1 MRFRRL
7 FRFTSRT
14 DDEIERD
21 IREEVAFHLDLRVR
35 ELVEAGSSPERA
47 QAEAQ
52 RQFGNVDATAA
63 YIRSLDTRKE
73 RSMRWR
79 LRAEELQQDLTYG
92 VRMLV
97 RQRGLTAVAVLTIA
111 LGVGATAIVFAV
123 VHAALLAPLP
133 YRDADRLMVTRLSV
147 PDYRDMRESARA
159 FASTGIWASNQY
171 TLDDEQVLGGV
182 MSPSV
187 FTTLGVSAAAG
198 RTITEDDGDSA
209 VAVLSHAL
217 WQRRFGGDP
226 HVVGRTVRLTGLPYT
241 VIGVMPRGFA
251 FPSGAFQLWTSL
263 GAAMTQAPGQAE
275 NRALRIFQAVGR
287 LRPGIETAQAQAEL
301 SALASRLQRRH
312 PDTNAGATFELVS
325 LRERQVGEVRTALLV
340 ALAAV
345 GCLLLIACA
354 NVANLVLA
362 RMTSRAQE
370 LAVRTALGAGRG
382 RLARQLV
389 TESLLMAGC
398 GGAVGVVL
406 ARWSM
411 LGLPALIAERIPRI
425 EDVTLSVPVL
435 VVALGAV
442 ALTGVLVGL
451 APVVH
456 LATSNLEPSLRG
468 GGRGDSEARGGARLR
483 SALVVVQVGIAVVVL
498 AGGLLLTHSL
508 VRLLSVDTGV
518 VPDRLLTFNVQLIH
532 EPTPGARAT
541 RAAAVLERIAA
552 LPGVQAV
559 GGATGLPP
567 ITAQRGTTFEVEGQL
582 DSPINGRGAY
592 FIAASPAYFRAL
604 GTRVVA
610 GREFASGDEAEAP
623 PVVVVS
629 ETLARRFF
637 PGGSA
642 VGRRLRLVN
651 PDYPAD
657 WRTLV
662 GVVRDV
668 RYQGLDDG
676 PRPIVYTP
684 FAQTPFLWMYVHVR
698 TVGDPMA
705 LVGSVRAAVKAVDPR
720 LTVASPRPMTALTTE
735 ASADP
740 RFSAIM
746 ITTFAAIAV
755 LLAAIGLY
763 GVVAFG
769 VVRRTREIAIQLAL
783 GASPGAVRWH
793 VVRGALALAAA
804 GLVAGLLGAVW
815 LGRLMEGLVF
825 EVTPTDPLTLG
836 AVAAVLLSVTVV
848 AAAVPAARATRIDP
862 LQALRET

>member
-52 RQFGNVDATAA
+52 RQFGNVDATTA

-73 RSMRWR
+73 THMRWR

-111 LGVGATAIVFAV
+111 LGVGAAAIVFAV

-226 HVVGRTVRLTGLPYT
+226 RVVGRTIRLTGPPYT

-345 GCLLLIACA
+345 GCLLLIAC
-354 NVANLVLA
+354 
-362 RMTSRAQE
+362 
-370 LAVRTALGAGRG
+370 
-382 RLARQLV
+382 
-389 TESLLMAGC
+389 
-398 GGAVGVVL
+398 
-406 ARWSM
+406 
-411 LGLPALIAERIPRI
+411 
-425 EDVTLSVPVL
+425 
-435 VVALGAV
+435 
-442 ALTGVLVGL
+442 
-451 APVVH
+451 
-456 LATSNLEPSLRG
+456 
-468 GGRGDSEARGGARLR
+468 
-483 SALVVVQVGIAVVVL
+483 
-498 AGGLLLTHSL
+498 
-508 VRLLSVDTGV
+508 
-518 VPDRLLTFNVQLIH
+518 
-532 EPTPGARAT
+532 
-541 RAAAVLERIAA
+541 
-552 LPGVQAV
+552 
-559 GGATGLPP
+559 
-567 ITAQRGTTFEVEGQL
+567 
-582 DSPINGRGAY
+582 
-592 FIAASPAYFRAL
+592 
-604 GTRVVA
+604 
-610 GREFASGDEAEAP
+610 
-623 PVVVVS
+623 
-629 ETLARRFF
+629 
-637 PGGSA
+637 
-642 VGRRLRLVN
+642 
-651 PDYPAD
+651 
-657 WRTLV
+657 
-662 GVVRDV
+662 
-668 RYQGLDDG
+668 
-676 PRPIVYTP
+676 
-684 FAQTPFLWMYVHVR
+684 
-698 TVGDPMA
+698 
-705 LVGSVRAAVKAVDPR
+705 
-720 LTVASPRPMTALTTE
+720 
-735 ASADP
+735 
-740 RFSAIM
+740 
-746 ITTFAAIAV
+746 
-755 LLAAIGLY
+755 
-763 GVVAFG
+763 
-769 VVRRTREIAIQLAL
+769 
-783 GASPGAVRWH
+783 
-793 VVRGALALAAA
+793 
-804 GLVAGLLGAVW
+804 
-815 LGRLMEGLVF
+815 
-825 EVTPTDPLTLG
+825 
-836 AVAAVLLSVTVV
+836 
-848 AAAVPAARATRIDP
+848 
-862 LQALRET
+862 

>member
-287 LRPGIETAQAQAEL
+287 LRPGIETTEAQAEL
-301 SALASRLQRRH
+301 SPRAPARHREPADGRMRRRCRYRPRPMEHAGAACAGRRAHPADRGRDPQRSRAARGTWGRGTHGSAGGARAGRAPGDQQSGAVTARWRARRFGSARGRAAQVGPRRCASRHRRRRAGRRPAAHAQPGPAAQRRH
-312 PDTNAGATFELVS
+312 GRRARSASDLQRAADSRADPWRTRHPSRRSARADRGTARRSGGRRRHRTRPHHGPAWNHLRGRRAVGLTDRRQGRVLHCRLARLLPGARHTRGGGTGV
-325 LRERQVGEVRTALLV
+325 RERRWGGSSPGGRRIGDTGAPLLP
-340 ALAAV
+340 
-345 GCLLLIACA
+345 G
-354 NVANLVLA
+354 
-362 RMTSRAQE
+362 RQRRRAPPPPRE
-370 LAVRTALGAGRG
+370 PRLRG
-382 RLARQLV
+382 RLAHD
-389 TESLLMAGC
+389 C
-398 GGAVGVVL
+398 GGRPRRPVPGSG
-406 ARWSM
+406 RW
-411 LGLPALIAERIPRI
+411 AA
-425 EDVTLSVPVL
+425 
-435 VVALGAV
+435 
-442 ALTGVLVGL
+442 
-451 APVVH
+451 
-456 LATSNLEPSLRG
+456 
-468 GGRGDSEARGGARLR
+468 
-483 SALVVVQVGIAVVVL
+483 
-498 AGGLLLTHSL
+498 
-508 VRLLSVDTGV
+508 
-518 VPDRLLTFNVQLIH
+518 PDRVHAL
-532 EPTPGARAT
+532 RADT
-541 RAAAVLERIAA
+541 
-552 LPGVQAV
+552 LPV
-559 GGATGLPP
+559 
-567 ITAQRGTTFEVEGQL
+567 
-582 DSPINGRGAY
+582 
-592 FIAASPAYFRAL
+592 
-604 GTRVVA
+604 
-610 GREFASGDEAEAP
+610 
-623 PVVVVS
+623 
-629 ETLARRFF
+629 
-637 PGGSA
+637 
-642 VGRRLRLVN
+642 
-651 PDYPAD
+651 
-657 WRTLV
+657 
-662 GVVRDV
+662 DV
-668 RYQGLDDG
+668 RARPHRRRPDG
-676 PRPIVYTP
+676 P
-684 FAQTPFLWMYVHVR
+684 
-698 TVGDPMA
+698 
-705 LVGSVRAAVKAVDPR
+705 
-720 LTVASPRPMTALTTE
+720 
-735 ASADP
+735 
-740 RFSAIM
+740 
-746 ITTFAAIAV
+746 
-755 LLAAIGLY
+755 
-763 GVVAFG
+763 
-769 VVRRTREIAIQLAL
+769 
-783 GASPGAVRWH
+783 
-793 VVRGALALAAA
+793 
-804 GLVAGLLGAVW
+804 
-815 LGRLMEGLVF
+815 
-825 EVTPTDPLTLG
+825 
-836 AVAAVLLSVTVV
+836 
-848 AAAVPAARATRIDP
+848 
-862 LQALRET
+862 